1 MGKLRGL
8 GRGLDALLGPMEA
21 SAPEALIRLKLEQIR
36 PGKFQPRARMDPES
50 LSELAESIKSR
61 GVVQPLLVRPVN
73 PGQYEIIAGERR
85 WRAAKMAGLSEV
97 PGVVREVPDEAAL
110 AIALIENIQREDLN
124 PLEEASGLARLINDF
139 GMTHEDA
146 AQAIGRSRSAVTNL
160 LRLLTL
166 ALPVRELLLKG
177 EIEMGH
183 ARALLALDGAKQI
196 ELAQLA
202 AARALSVREVERQ
215 VKRLQAPVTVSS
227 GRRDPDL
234 LRLEE
239 RLAEKLGA
247 SVSIKS
253 GKNRRSGKLVI
264 AYTSLDHLDSILERM
279 G

>member
-1 MGKLRGL
+1 MSKLRGL

-97 PGVVREVPDEAAL
+97 PGLVREVPDEAAL

-202 AARALSVREVERQ
+202 AARALSVREVERL

-264 AYTSLDHLDSILERM
+264 AYTSLDHLDSILERI

>member
-97 PGVVREVPDEAAL
+97 PGLVREVPDEAAL

-215 VKRLQAPVTVSS
+215 VKRLQAPATVSS

-239 RLAEKLGA
+239 KFAEKLGA

>member
-1 MGKLRGL
+1 MSKLRGL

-97 PGVVREVPDEAAL
+97 PGLVREVPDEAAL

-139 GMTHEDA
+139 GMTHEEA

-215 VKRLQAPVTVSS
+215 VKRWQAPVTVSS

-264 AYTSLDHLDSILERM
+264 AYTSLDHLDSILEKI